1 MDLEPSSRPVAQI
14 LDDAVAGRRISA
26 GDAHRLLRSPAPIS
40 GVGDIGDAGEAGGS
54 GDVDLLDLGMAAHA
68 VRNRWNDPEVAT
80 YNVDRNINYTNIC
93 VYKCRFCA
101 FYRVPGDAEGYL
113 LPFEEIGAKVEET
126 LALNGTGIL
135 MQGGVH
141 PDLPITYY
149 EDLLRYLRERYPA
162 LHIHAFSPPEIKFIA
177 RKERMSFYD
186 VIARLKAAGLM
197 SIPGG
202 GAEILS
208 DETRKRVLAYPKCSA
223 EEWIDIMRQAHR
235 NGLRTS
241 ATMMYGMGEDV
252 AARVEH
258 FQRIRD
264 LQDETGGFTAF
275 ISWTFQHE
283 HTEMP
288 DVPETFADEYLRTL
302 AVSRL
307 FIDNIVHFQ
316 TSWVTQGK
324 KIGQVAL
331 AFGADDMG
339 STMIEENVVA
349 SAGTSY
355 RMSQDEMEHLI
366 QAAGYRPR
374 QRTNLY
380 ERFVTREDTAALARQ
395 YRHAITPANR
405 DLVSPV
411 AGEVAAQAGNALL
424 PVLAS

>member
-1 MDLEPSSRPVAQI
+1 MKLEPSGRPVSQI

-26 GDAHRLLRSPAPIS
+26 GDAHALLLE
-40 GVGDIGDAGEAGGS
+40 G
-54 GDVDLLDLGMAAHA
+54 DLLDLGMAAHE
-68 VRNRWNDPEVAT
+68 VRNRFNDPAVAT

-101 FYRVPGDAEGYL
+101 FYRQPGDPEGYL
-113 LPFEEIGAKVEET
+113 LSHEEIGQKVEET
-126 LALNGTGIL
+126 IALNGTGIL
-135 MQGGVH
+135 LQGGVH
-141 PDLPITYY
+141 PELPISYY
-149 EDLLRYLRERYPA
+149 EDLLRFLRSTYPSI
-162 LHIHAFSPPEIKFIA
+162 HVHAFSPPEVKFIA
-177 RKERMSFYD
+177 KKERMSFYE

-208 DETRKRVLAYPKCSA
+208 DDIRKDVLAYPKASA

-241 ATMMYGMGEDV
+241 ATMMYGMGEPVVD
-252 AARVEH
+252 RVEH
-258 FQRIRD
+258 FQRVRD

-283 HTEMP
+283 HTDMP
-288 DVPETFADEYLRTL
+288 DVPEIFAEEYLRTL

-307 FIDNIVHFQ
+307 FFDNVVHLQ

-324 KIGQVAL
+324 KIGQAAL

-339 STMIEENVVA
+339 SIMIEENVVA

-366 QAAGYRPR
+366 SSAGYTPR

-380 ERFVTREDTAALARQ
+380 ERLVTRQETAALARQ
-395 YRHAITPANR
+395 YRHALTPANR
-405 DLVSPV
+405 DLVSS
-411 AGEVAAQAGNALL
+411 ALL
-424 PVLAS
+424 PVVG

>member
-1 MDLEPSSRPVAQI
+1 MNLQPSGRPVQAI

-26 GDAHRLLRSPAPIS
+26 GDAHTLLLE
-40 GVGDIGDAGEAGGS
+40 G
-54 GDVDLLDLGMAAHA
+54 DLLELGLAAHE
-68 VRNRWNDPEVAT
+68 VRNRFNDPQVAT
-80 YNVDRNINYTNIC
+80 YNIDRNINYTNVC

-101 FYRVPGDAEGYL
+101 FYREPGDAEGYL
-113 LPFEEIGAKVEET
+113 LPFEEIGRKVEET

-141 PDLPITYY
+141 PELPISYY
-149 EDLLRYLRERYPA
+149 EDLLRYLRSNYPA
-162 LHIHAFSPPEIKFIA
+162 CHVHAFSPPEIKFIA

-208 DETRKRVLAYPKCSA
+208 DQIRKDVLAYPKCSA
-223 EEWIDIMRQAHR
+223 EEWIDVMRQAHR

-241 ATMMYGMGEDV
+241 ATMMYGMGEEV
-252 AARVEH
+252 VTRVEH
-258 FQRIRD
+258 FQRVRD

-283 HTEMP
+283 HTDMP
-288 DVPETFADEYLRTL
+288 DVPETYAEEYLRTL

-307 FIDNIVHFQ
+307 FFDNIVHFQ

-331 AFGADDMG
+331 SFGADDMG
-339 STMIEENVVA
+339 SIMIEENVVS
-349 SAGTSY
+349 SAGTHY

-366 QAAGYRPR
+366 SAAGYIPK

-380 ERFVTREDTAALARQ
+380 ERLVTREDTAETARM
-395 YRHAITPANR
+395 YRHSLTPQNR
-405 DLVSPV
+405 DLVSS
-411 AGEVAAQAGNALL
+411 ALL
-424 PVLAS
+424 PVVG

>member
-1 MDLEPSSRPVAQI
+1 MNLEPSGRSVSQI

-26 GDAHRLLRSPAPIS
+26 GDAHTLLLD
-40 GVGDIGDAGEAGGS
+40 G
-54 GDVDLLDLGMAAHA
+54 DLLELGLAASE
-68 VRNRWNDPEVAT
+68 VRNRFNDPAVAT
-80 YNVDRNINYTNIC
+80 YNIDRNINYTNVC

-101 FYRVPGDAEGYL
+101 FYRPPGDPEGYL
-113 LPFEEIGAKVEET
+113 LPFEEIGRKVEET

-141 PDLPITYY
+141 PDLPLSYY
-149 EDLLRYLRERYPA
+149 EDLLRYLRSNYPA
-162 LHIHAFSPPEIKFIA
+162 LHVHAFSPPEVKFIA

-208 DETRKRVLAYPKCSA
+208 DPTRKEVLAFPKASA

-241 ATMMYGMGEDV
+241 ATMMYGMGEPV

-258 FQRIRD
+258 FQRVRD

-283 HTEMP
+283 HTDMP
-288 DVPETFADEYLRTL
+288 DVPETFAEEYLRTL

-307 FIDNIVHFQ
+307 FFDNIVHFQ

-324 KIGQVAL
+324 KIGQAAL

-339 STMIEENVVA
+339 SIMIEENVVA

-355 RMSQDEMEHLI
+355 RMSQAEMEHLI
-366 QAAGYRPR
+366 QAAGYQPR

-380 ERFVTREDTAALARQ
+380 ERLVTREETAELAQ
-395 YRHAITPANR
+395 KYRHALTPQNR
-405 DLVSPV
+405 DLVS
-411 AGEVAAQAGNALL
+411 AGLL
-424 PVLAS
+424 PVVG

>member
-1 MDLEPSSRPVAQI
+1 MKLEPSGRPVTQI
-14 LDDAVAGRRISA
+14 LDDAVSGRRISA
-26 GDAHRLLRSPAPIS
+26 ADAHTLILD
-40 GVGDIGDAGEAGGS
+40 G
-54 GDVDLLDLGMAAHA
+54 DLLELGLAAHE
-68 VRNRWNDPEVAT
+68 VRNRFNDPSVAT
-80 YNVDRNINYTNIC
+80 YNVDRNINYTNVC

-101 FYRVPGDAEGYL
+101 FYREPGDPEGYL
-113 LPFEEIGAKVEET
+113 LPFEEIGRKVEET
-126 LALNGTGIL
+126 IALNGTGIL

-141 PDLPITYY
+141 PDLPISYY
-149 EDLLRYLRERYPA
+149 EDLLRYLRELYPSVH
-162 LHIHAFSPPEIKFIA
+162 LHAFSPPEVKFIA
-177 RKERMSFYD
+177 KKERMSFYD

-208 DETRKRVLAYPKCSA
+208 DQIRKDVLAYPKCSA

-241 ATMMYGMGEDV
+241 ATMMYGMGEPVRD
-252 AARVEH
+252 RVEH
-258 FQRIRD
+258 FQRVRD

-283 HTEMP
+283 HTDMP
-288 DVPETFADEYLRTL
+288 DVPETFAEEYLRTL

-307 FIDNIVHFQ
+307 FFDNIVHFQ

-324 KIGQVAL
+324 KIGQAAL

-339 STMIEENVVA
+339 SIMIEENVVS

-366 QAAGYRPR
+366 HSAGYTPK

-380 ERFVTREDTAALARQ
+380 ERLVTRDETADLARQ
-395 YRHAITPANR
+395 YRHALTPQNR
-405 DLVSPV
+405 DLVSS
-411 AGEVAAQAGNALL
+411 ALL
-424 PVLAS
+424 PVVS

>member
-1 MDLEPSSRPVAQI
+1 MNLAPSGRPVAQI
-14 LDDAVAGRRISA
+14 LDDAIAGRRISA
-26 GDAHRLLRSPAPIS
+26 GDAHTLLLE
-40 GVGDIGDAGEAGGS
+40 G
-54 GDVDLLDLGMAAHA
+54 DLLELGMAAHE
-68 VRNRWNDPEVAT
+68 VRNRFNDPTVAT
-80 YNVDRNINYTNIC
+80 YNIDRNINYTNVC

-101 FYRVPGDAEGYL
+101 FYRMPGDPEGYL
-113 LPFEEIGAKVEET
+113 LPFEEIGRKIEET

-135 MQGGVH
+135 LQGGVH
-141 PDLPITYY
+141 PDLPLSYY
-149 EDLLRYLRERYPA
+149 EDLLRYLRSNYPA
-162 LHIHAFSPPEIKFIA
+162 VHVHAFSPPEVKFIA
-177 RKERMSFYD
+177 KKERMSFYD
-186 VIARLKAAGLM
+186 VIARLKEAGLM

-208 DETRKRVLAYPKCSA
+208 DSIRKDVLAYPKASA

-241 ATMMYGMGEDV
+241 ATMMYGMGEPLT
-252 AARVEH
+252 ARVEH
-258 FQRIRD
+258 FQRVRD

-283 HTEMP
+283 HTDMP
-288 DVPETFADEYLRTL
+288 DVPETYAEEYLRTL

-307 FIDNIVHFQ
+307 FFDNIVHLQ

-324 KIGQVAL
+324 KIGQTAL

-339 STMIEENVVA
+339 SIMIEENVVS

-366 QAAGYRPR
+366 VAAGYMPK

-380 ERFVTREDTAALARQ
+380 ERLVTRQETAELARR
-395 YRHAITPANR
+395 YRNSLTPANR
-405 DLVSPV
+405 DLVSS
-411 AGEVAAQAGNALL
+411 ALL
-424 PVLAS
+424 PVVG

>member
-1 MDLEPSSRPVAQI
+1 MNLEPSGRSVQHI

-26 GDAHRLLRSPAPIS
+26 GDAHTLLLD
-40 GVGDIGDAGEAGGS
+40 G
-54 GDVDLLDLGMAAHA
+54 DLLDLGIAGNE
-68 VRNRWNDPEVAT
+68 VRNRFNDPTVAT
-80 YNVDRNINYTNIC
+80 YNIDRNINYTNVC

-101 FYRVPGDAEGYL
+101 FYRPPGDPEGYL
-113 LPFEEIGAKVEET
+113 LPFEEIGRKVEET

-141 PDLPITYY
+141 PDLPLSYY
-149 EDLLRYLRERYPA
+149 EDLLRYLRSNYPA
-162 LHIHAFSPPEIKFIA
+162 LHVHAFSPPEVKFIA

-208 DETRKRVLAYPKCSA
+208 DPVRKEVLAYPKTSA
-223 EEWIDIMRQAHR
+223 DEWIDVMRQAHR

-241 ATMMYGMGEDV
+241 ATMMYGMGEPIT
-252 AARVEH
+252 ARVEH
-258 FQRIRD
+258 FQRVRD

-283 HTEMP
+283 HTDMP
-288 DVPETFADEYLRTL
+288 DVPETYAEEYLRTL

-307 FIDNIVHFQ
+307 FFDNIDHFQ

-324 KIGQVAL
+324 KIGQAAL

-339 STMIEENVVA
+339 SIMIEENVVA

-366 QAAGYRPR
+366 LAAGYTPR

-380 ERFVTREDTAALARQ
+380 ERLVTREETAELARQ
-395 YRHAITPANR
+395 YRHALTPANR
-405 DLVSPV
+405 DLVSS
-411 AGEVAAQAGNALL
+411 ALL
-424 PVLAS
+424 PVLS

>member
-1 MDLEPSSRPVAQI
+1 MDLAPSSRPVADI

-26 GDAHRLLRSPAPIS
+26 GDAHRLLLD
-40 GVGDIGDAGEAGGS
+40 G
-54 GDVDLLDLGMAAHA
+54 DLLELGLAAHS
-68 VRNRWNDPEVAT
+68 VRNRFNDPQAAS
-80 YNVDRNINYTNIC
+80 YNIDRNINYTNIC

-113 LPFEEIGAKVEET
+113 LPFEEIGRKVEET

-141 PDLPITYY
+141 PDLPLGYY
-149 EDLLRYLRERYPA
+149 EDLLRYLRQRYPA

-177 RKERMSFYD
+177 KKERLSFFE

-208 DETRKRVLAYPKCSA
+208 DATRKRVLAYPKCSA

-241 ATMMYGMGEDV
+241 ATMMYGMGEEL

-258 FQRIRD
+258 FQRVRD

-275 ISWTFQHE
+275 ISWTFQHD

-288 DVPETFADEYLRTL
+288 DVPETYAEEYLRTL

-307 FIDNIVHFQ
+307 FLDNVVHFQ

-331 AFGADDMG
+331 GFGADDMG
-339 STMIEENVVA
+339 SIMIEENVVA
-349 SAGTSY
+349 SAGTAY

-366 QAAGYRPR
+366 RAAGYLPR

-380 ERFVTREDTAALARQ
+380 ERFVTRDDTAPLARQ
-395 YRHAITPANR
+395 YRHALTPQNR
-405 DLVSPV
+405 DLASP
-411 AGEVAAQAGNALL
+411 L
-424 PVLAS
+424 PVLVGAAAAPA

>member
-1 MDLEPSSRPVAQI
+1 MNLEPSGRPVQQI
-14 LDDAVAGRRISA
+14 LDDAAAGRRISA
-26 GDAHRLLRSPAPIS
+26 GDAHTLLLE
-40 GVGDIGDAGEAGGS
+40 G
-54 GDVDLLDLGMAAHA
+54 DLLDLGIAANE
-68 VRNRWNDPEVAT
+68 VRNRFNDPTVAT
-80 YNVDRNINYTNIC
+80 YNIDRNINYTNVC

-101 FYRVPGDAEGYL
+101 FYRPPGDPEGYL
-113 LPFEEIGAKVEET
+113 LPFEEIGRKVEET

-141 PDLPITYY
+141 PDLPLSYY
-149 EDLLRYLRERYPA
+149 EDLLRYLRSNYPA
-162 LHIHAFSPPEIKFIA
+162 LHVHAFSPPEVKFIA

-208 DETRKRVLAYPKCSA
+208 DPVRKEVLAYPKTSA
-223 EEWIDIMRQAHR
+223 EEWIDVMRQAHR

-241 ATMMYGMGEDV
+241 ATMMYGMGEPIT
-252 AARVEH
+252 ARVEH
-258 FQRIRD
+258 FQRVRD

-283 HTEMP
+283 HTDMP
-288 DVPETFADEYLRTL
+288 DVPETYAEEYLRTL

-307 FIDNIVHFQ
+307 FFDNIVHFQ

-324 KIGQVAL
+324 KIGQTAL

-339 STMIEENVVA
+339 SIMIEENVVS

-366 QAAGYRPR
+366 LAAGYTPR

-380 ERFVTREDTAALARQ
+380 ERLVTREETAEQARK
-395 YRHAITPANR
+395 YRHALTPANR
-405 DLVSPV
+405 DLVSS
-411 AGEVAAQAGNALL
+411 ALL
-424 PVLAS
+424 PVLG

>member
-1 MDLEPSSRPVAQI
+1 MNLQPSGRPVQQI
-14 LDDAVAGRRISA
+14 LDDALAGHRISA
-26 GDAHRLLRSPAPIS
+26 GDAHTLLLD
-40 GVGDIGDAGEAGGS
+40 G
-54 GDVDLLDLGMAAHA
+54 DLLDLGMAAHE
-68 VRNRWNDPEVAT
+68 VRNRFNDPEVAT

-101 FYRVPGDAEGYL
+101 FYRAPGDPEGYL
-113 LPFEEIGAKVEET
+113 LPFEEIGRKVEET

-141 PDLPITYY
+141 PDLPLSFY
-149 EDLLRYLRERYPA
+149 EDLLRYLRSNYPA
-162 LHIHAFSPPEIKFIA
+162 CHLHAFSPPEIKFIA
-177 RKERMSFYD
+177 RKERMSFFD

-208 DETRKRVLAYPKCSA
+208 DITRKEVLAYPKCSA
-223 EEWIDIMRQAHR
+223 EEWIDVMRQAHR

-241 ATMMYGMGEDV
+241 ATMMYGMGEPI

-258 FQRIRD
+258 FQRVRD
-264 LQDETGGFTAF
+264 LQDETAGFTAF
-275 ISWTFQHE
+275 ISWTFQHD
-283 HTEMP
+283 HTDMP
-288 DVPETFADEYLRTL
+288 DVPETYAEEYLRTL

-307 FIDNIVHFQ
+307 FLGNIAHFQ

-324 KIGQVAL
+324 KIGQASL

-339 STMIEENVVA
+339 SIMIEENVVA
-349 SAGTSY
+349 SAGTAY

-366 QAAGYRPR
+366 SSAGYIPK

-380 ERFVTREDTAALARQ
+380 ERLVTRDDTAEMARK
-395 YRHAITPANR
+395 YRGSLTPQNR
-405 DLVSPV
+405 DLVSS
-411 AGEVAAQAGNALL
+411 ALL
-424 PVLAS
+424 PVLG

>member
-1 MDLEPSSRPVAQI
+1 MNLQPSGRPVPQI

-26 GDAHRLLRSPAPIS
+26 GDAHTLLLD
-40 GVGDIGDAGEAGGS
+40 G
-54 GDVDLLDLGMAAHA
+54 DLLELGLAASE
-68 VRNRWNDPEVAT
+68 VRNRFNDPGVAT
-80 YNVDRNINYTNIC
+80 YNIDRNINYTNVC

-101 FYRVPGDAEGYL
+101 FYRQPGDPEGYL
-113 LPFEEIGAKVEET
+113 LPNEEIGRKVEET
-126 LALNGTGIL
+126 IALNGTGIL

-141 PDLPITYY
+141 PDLPLSYY
-149 EDLLRYLRERYPA
+149 EELLRYLRSNYPSV
-162 LHIHAFSPPEIKFIA
+162 HVHAFSPPEVKFIA
-177 RKERMSFYD
+177 RKERMSFHD
-186 VIARLKAAGLM
+186 VIARLKEAGLM

-208 DETRKRVLAYPKCSA
+208 DDTRKDVLAYPKCSA

-241 ATMMYGMGEDV
+241 ATMMYGMGEPVVD
-252 AARVEH
+252 RVEH
-258 FQRIRD
+258 FQRVRD

-283 HTEMP
+283 HTDMP
-288 DVPETFADEYLRTL
+288 DVPETYAEEYLRTL

-307 FIDNIVHFQ
+307 FFDNVVHFQ

-324 KIGQVAL
+324 KIGQAAL

-339 STMIEENVVA
+339 SIMIEENVVS

-366 QAAGYRPR
+366 RSAGYTPK

-380 ERFVTREDTAALARQ
+380 ERIVTRDETAELARQ
-395 YRHAITPANR
+395 YRHSLTPQNR
-405 DLVSPV
+405 DLVSSS
-411 AGEVAAQAGNALL
+411 LL
-424 PVLAS
+424 PVVG

>member
-1 MDLEPSSRPVAQI
+1 MNLESSGRPVQQI

-26 GDAHRLLRSPAPIS
+26 GDAHTLLLE
-40 GVGDIGDAGEAGGS
+40 G
-54 GDVDLLDLGMAAHA
+54 DLLDLGIAANE
-68 VRNRWNDPEVAT
+68 VRNRFNDPAVAT
-80 YNVDRNINYTNIC
+80 YNIDRNINYTNVC

-101 FYRVPGDAEGYL
+101 FYRAPGDPEGYL
-113 LPFEEIGAKVEET
+113 LPFEEIGRKVEET

-141 PDLPITYY
+141 PDLPLSYY
-149 EDLLRYLRERYPA
+149 EDLLRYLRSSYPA
-162 LHIHAFSPPEIKFIA
+162 LHVHAFSPPEVKFIA

-208 DETRKRVLAYPKCSA
+208 DATRKEVLAYPKSSA

-241 ATMMYGMGEDV
+241 ATMMYGMGEPIT
-252 AARVEH
+252 ARVEH
-258 FQRIRD
+258 FQRVRD

-283 HTEMP
+283 HTDMP
-288 DVPETFADEYLRTL
+288 DVPETYAHEYLKTL
-302 AVSRL
+302 AVTRL
-307 FIDNIVHFQ
+307 FLDNVQHFQ

-324 KIGQVAL
+324 KIGQLAL

-339 STMIEENVVA
+339 SIMIEENVVSA
-349 SAGTSY
+349 AGTRY
-355 RMSQDEMEHLI
+355 KMSQEEMERLI
-366 QAAGYRPR
+366 TSAGYRPR

-380 ERFVTREDTAALARQ
+380 ERFVEPRDTAELARR
-395 YRHAITPANR
+395 YRHALTAENR
-405 DLVSPV
+405 
-411 AGEVAAQAGNALL
+411 
-424 PVLAS
+424 VLASPLPVVG

>member
-1 MDLEPSSRPVAQI
+1 MNLEPSGRPVPQI
-14 LDDAVAGRRISA
+14 LDDALAGRRISA
-26 GDAHRLLRSPAPIS
+26 GDAHTLILD
-40 GVGDIGDAGEAGGS
+40 G
-54 GDVDLLDLGMAAHA
+54 DLLDLGLAAHE
-68 VRNRWNDPEVAT
+68 VRNRFNDPAVAT

-101 FYRVPGDAEGYL
+101 FYRESGDPEGYL
-113 LPFEEIGAKVEET
+113 LPFEEIGRKVEET

-141 PDLPITYY
+141 PDLPLSYY
-149 EDLLRYLRERYPA
+149 EDLLRYLRSNYPA
-162 LHIHAFSPPEIKFIA
+162 CHVHAFSPPEIKFIA
-177 RKERMSFYD
+177 KKERMSFYD

-208 DETRKRVLAYPKCSA
+208 DQIRKDVLAYPKCSA
-223 EEWIDIMRQAHR
+223 EEWIDVMRQAHR

-241 ATMMYGMGEDV
+241 ATMMYGMGEPIVD
-252 AARVEH
+252 RVEH
-258 FQRIRD
+258 FQRVRD

-288 DVPETFADEYLRTL
+288 DVPETYAEEYLRTL

-307 FIDNIVHFQ
+307 FLDNIVHFQ

-324 KIGQVAL
+324 KIGQAAL
-331 AFGADDMG
+331 GFGADDMG
-339 STMIEENVVA
+339 SIMIEENVVA
-349 SAGTSY
+349 SAGTHY

-366 QAAGYRPR
+366 SSAGYVPK

-380 ERFVTREDTAALARQ
+380 ERLVTREDTVEMARK
-395 YRHAITPANR
+395 YRHSLTPQNR
-405 DLVSPV
+405 DLVSS
-411 AGEVAAQAGNALL
+411 ALL
-424 PVLAS
+424 PVVG

>member
-1 MDLEPSSRPVAQI
+1 MNLEPSGRPVQQI
-14 LDDAVAGRRISA
+14 LDDTLAGRRISA
-26 GDAHRLLRSPAPIS
+26 GDAHTLLLD
-40 GVGDIGDAGEAGGS
+40 G
-54 GDVDLLDLGMAAHA
+54 DLLELGMAAHE
-68 VRNRWNDPEVAT
+68 VRNRFNDPAVAT

-101 FYRVPGDAEGYL
+101 FYRQPGDPEGYL
-113 LPFEEIGAKVEET
+113 LPFEEIGRKVEET

-141 PDLPITYY
+141 PDLPLSFY
-149 EDLLRYLRERYPA
+149 EDLLRYLRSNYPA
-162 LHIHAFSPPEIKFIA
+162 CHLHAFSPPEIKFIA

-208 DETRKRVLAYPKCSA
+208 DATRKEVLAYPKCSA
-223 EEWIDIMRQAHR
+223 EEWIDVMRQAHR

-241 ATMMYGMGEDV
+241 ATMMYGMGEPI

-258 FQRIRD
+258 FQRVRD

-275 ISWTFQHE
+275 ISWTFQHD
-283 HTEMP
+283 HTDMP
-288 DVPETFADEYLRTL
+288 DVPETYAEEYLRTL

-307 FIDNIVHFQ
+307 FLDNIVHFQ

-324 KIGQVAL
+324 KIGQASL

-339 STMIEENVVA
+339 SIMIEENVVA
-349 SAGTSY
+349 SAGTAY

-366 QAAGYRPR
+366 SAAGYVPR

-380 ERFVTREDTAALARQ
+380 ERLVTREETAEMARK
-395 YRHAITPANR
+395 YRGSLTAANR
-405 DLVSPV
+405 DLVSSSASP
-411 AGEVAAQAGNALL
+411 ALL
-424 PVLAS
+424 PVLS